1 VEQVYRQT
9 RARYGDAGGEML
21 PVKLLEDLTGTLL
34 RLPAETRL
42 PAESPLPDAPGALG
56 PSVPTDEAQ
65 VLAAAPLAAA

>member
-1 VEQVYRQT
+1 
-9 RARYGDAGGEML
+9 ML
-21 PVKLLEDLTGTLL
+21 PVKLLEELTGTSL

-42 PAESPLPDAPGALG
+42 PAENPLPDAPGALG